1 MSKELLLTLPIPPSV
16 NHYLAYRAIIK
27 NGRPMAMSYKTK
39 EALQYQKDLM
49 LYVEREVANQQWDL
63 VPNKMQ
69 HFYIDAV
76 FYFGKTNQDAN
87 NYFKVMLD
95 AITDTQLIWLD
106 DNVTCERV
114 QGIYYDSENPHV
126 DIRIHPTDYIGVFK
140 NASQLAEFE
149 SNCIGCKR
157 YKRNCS
163 LLKNAKEGRI
173 QQEIRSLTC
182 SKFAS
187 STAGATED
195 VEQNKNISFN
205 DVLYGCQ
212 ENITEQEE

>member
-1 MSKELLLTLPIPPSV
+1 MGKELKLTLAIPPSV

-39 EALQYQKDLM
+39 EALQYQKDLIE
-49 LYVEREVANQQWDL
+49 YVKQEVVKQEWDL
-63 VPNKMQ
+63 IPNKTQ

-95 AITDTQLIWLD
+95 AITDTQLIWID

-114 QGIYYDSENPHV
+114 QGIYYDAENPRV
-126 DIRIHPTDYIGVFK
+126 EIYIHPTDYIGVFE
-140 NASQLAEFE
+140 NASQLESFE
-149 SNCIGCKR
+149 SNCIACKR

-163 LLKNAKEGRI
+163 ILRNAKEGRI
-173 QQEIRSLTC
+173 QPEICDSVC
-182 SKFAS
+182 DKFTMSGSGDA
-187 STAGATED
+187 
-195 VEQNKNISFN
+195 QNRQISF
-205 DVLYGCQ
+205 DSILYGCV
-212 ENITEQEE
+212 ENSNE

>member
-1 MSKELLLTLPIPPSV
+1 MSKDLLLTLDVPPSV

-27 NGRPMAMSYKTK
+27 HGRPMAMSYKTR
-39 EALQYQKDLM
+39 EALQYQKNLIA
-49 LYVEREVANQQWDL
+49 YVRQEVENQKWEL
-63 VPNKMQ
+63 VPNKTQ

-114 QGIYYDSENPHV
+114 QGIYYDSENPRVEIH
-126 DIRIHPTDYIGVFK
+126 IHPTDYIGVFE
-140 NASQLAEFE
+140 NASQLEKFE
-149 SNCIGCKR
+149 SNCVGCKR

-163 LLKNAKEGRI
+163 LLRCAKEGRI
-173 QQEIRSLTC
+173 QPEICNLQC
-182 SKFAS
+182 VKFSPIS
-187 STAGATED
+187 STTNVES
-195 VEQNKNISFN
+195 EQNNISF
-205 DVLYGCQ
+205 DEILYGCS
-212 ENITEQEE
+212 ENSNE